1 MAEMHI
7 VKIIRESIVCEG
19 RRALYWKSQK
29 CLLRSC
35 TVKPAL
41 WIRTSVIP
49 GNISSLY
56 DSVSSRYFESEKR
69 SKELFE
75 KGWGSFYCFKETR
88 SEGYYYRIEEPGLI

>member
-75 KGWGSFYCFKETR
+75 KVGVLFTASRKLGPKDIIIGLR
-88 SEGYYYRIEEPGLI
+88 EPGLI